1 MLKSTILLSALVTIG
16 AFAQT
21 WSFDVTNNA
30 GKTVSSGPI
39 SNYKR
44 FCLCLKT
51 TQTAKIKNTHGGVMK
66 MFSTDNCKGNFATL
80 SLGSTRT
87 NSQWVNSVSVGI
99 DGIPSFG
106 PTQCDPIPY

>member
-1 MLKSTILLSALVTIG
+1 MFKTILLLSGLVTIG

-30 GKTVSSGPI
+30 GKTASSGPI
-39 SNYKR
+39 EGYER

-51 TQTAKIKNTHGGVMK
+51 TQTSKIHNTHGGVMK
-66 MFSTDNCKGNFATL
+66 LFSTDDCTGNFVSL
-80 SLGSTRT
+80 PLGSTRS
-87 NSQWVNSVSVGI
+87 NSQWVNSASVGV

-106 PTQCDPIPY
+106 PTQCDPITY